1 MVEAAPHG
9 ASASRAARRPAGGW
23 QRAARIAA
31 LVVAMLVPV
40 TGARVHAATDEVSL
54 RAAFLLNFLL
64 FVTYPKDPP
73 STWQICLLGSD
84 DMRNAIER
92 LAPSRL
98 HEHGVQVRGGVAASD
113 TRGCHLLYV
122 DAAQRGQ
129 LAAAVEAV
137 RERPVLLVADVPGG
151 AQLGATISLLVRED
165 GRAGFD
171 INLSVAR
178 QQGLQLSSQLLRLA
192 RRVY

>member
-1 MVEAAPHG
+1 MRERAPDG
-9 ASASRAARRPAGGW
+9 ASTIGRSRGW
-23 QRAARIAA
+23 QRAARLAA
-31 LVVAMLVPV
+31 LLLAMLVAAP
-40 TGARVHAATDEVSL
+40 GARVHAATDEVSL
-54 RAAFLLNFLL
+54 KAAFLLNFLL
-64 FVTYPKDPP
+64 FVVFPKDPP
-73 STWQICLLGSD
+73 LTWQICLLGND
-84 DMRNAIER
+84 DMRGAIER
-92 LAPSRL
+92 LAPSRMQGR
-98 HEHGVQVRGGVAASD
+98 GVQVRSPVGAAEAQ
-113 TRGCHLLYV
+113 GCHLLYV

-129 LAAAVEAV
+129 FAAAVDAV

-171 INLSVAR
+171 INLSAAR